1 MLRVMIPLI
10 FTWEVLWI
18 VDDRVNKVIFLC
30 VFYKSAFYKSTFYKS
45 SPVQSAKYS
54 MPSITTSIKQAL
66 IDAHFVPQ
74 ECFQVSCARKNND
87 IYINSSLPS
96 YLFYEK
102 LINFSIFVIIYNLI
116 RILYVFQV
124 LTSFYCL

>member
-1 MLRVMIPLI
+1 MCVLQVCVLQVGVLLVRVLQ
-10 FTWEVLWI
+10 VQ
-18 VDDRVNKVIFLC
+18 
-30 VFYKSAFYKSTFYKS
+30 S
-45 SPVQSAKYS
+45 SPVQSMKYS

-74 ECFQVSCARKNND
+74 GMFPGIVCKKNND
-87 IYINSSLPS
+87 IYINSFLPS

-116 RILYVFQV
+116 RILYVFQF
-124 LTSFYCL
+124 LLSF

>member
-1 MLRVMIPLI
+1 MNLICGFICIVYIMLRVMIPLI

-18 VDDRVNKVIFLC
+18 VDDRVNKVIFLG

-66 IDAHFVPQ
+66 IDAHFVPPGMFPGIVCKKKQ
-74 ECFQVSCARKNND
+74 WH
-87 IYINSSLPS
+87 LH
-96 YLFYEK
+96 
-102 LINFSIFVIIYNLI
+102 
-116 RILYVFQV
+116 
-124 LTSFYCL
+124 